1 MCVCVCVIYHICVR
15 TIGWI
20 IYYFT
25 ASRVTVPWIFPYI
38 FSSYAM
44 RIEFKFITAGASRYL
59 TFWILVNIFQE
70 GN

>member
-25 ASRVTVPWIFPYI
+25 ASRVTVPWIFPLH
-38 FSSYAM
+38 FFFLRDAN
-44 RIEFKFITAGASRYL
+44 RI
-59 TFWILVNIFQE
+59 
-70 GN
+70 